1 MAHSDF
7 DAEEVA
13 KFIRFDDRALNPCFA
28 GRHDLIKEI
37 KGRSKDI
44 SDRTARASAN
54 NYSYRS
60 APGLTQVIQ
69 GSPGIGKTSLME
81 KIESSMIKDWGDS
94 HLEKRTVP
102 VVITTPMGLSYDSLC
117 INIHASAQRI
127 ARKFPRLRIHELLG
141 NLFENINSMSMK
153 LQGHVGE
160 IGGEISGK
168 ITRTP
173 DKTLVPKGVTI
184 LLLIDEIQS
193 IDLVTSQPRAGEIQ
207 EIIQFLHN
215 GSNGNPILPVMGGLS
230 NSCDI
235 IEKRGSITRLA
246 DKSVDNI
253 QPLSEFEVRSSFG
266 KFIRYFNIRAE
277 PEIIRIWSDRV
288 VRLADY

>member
-69 GSPGIGKTSLME
+69 GPPGIGKTSLME

-94 HLEKRTVP
+94 HLENRTVP

-141 NLFENINSMSMK
+141 NLFENVNSMSMK
-153 LQGHVGE
+153 L
-160 IGGEISGK
+160 
-168 ITRTP
+168 
-173 DKTLVPKGVTI
+173 
-184 LLLIDEIQS
+184 
-193 IDLVTSQPRAGEIQ
+193 
-207 EIIQFLHN
+207 
-215 GSNGNPILPVMGGLS
+215 
-230 NSCDI
+230 
-235 IEKRGSITRLA
+235 
-246 DKSVDNI
+246 
-253 QPLSEFEVRSSFG
+253 
-266 KFIRYFNIRAE
+266 
-277 PEIIRIWSDRV
+277 
-288 VRLADY
+288 